1 MTKYQESREVTGMR
15 MCWPTG
21 YRLKGVVGLSV
32 HHTACVEVIIRH
44 NLPVSTLFL
53 SPSFEMI
60 QKHLHRWIGFILSP
74 ICSSSEW
81 EHFYLFTYFFF
92 LSLIEYAVLSTLS
105 YILIIPTLYLF
116 RTNYIGK
123 CPVKSNSLELLQRAV
138 KTTVAQR
145 EQALRTINR
154 P

>member
-32 HHTACVEVIIRH
+32 HHTVCVEVIIRH
-44 NLPVSTLFL
+44 NLPVSTLFFISIYWNDSETFASL
-53 SPSFEMI
+53 DWVYFVA
-60 QKHLHRWIGFILSP
+60 HLFLLWVRTFLF
-74 ICSSSEW
+74 
-81 EHFYLFTYFFF
+81 FYLFI